1 MSDTPNQSAGASR
14 AAGHLPAGASQRGQG
29 SSERPSPG
37 AVSPCARDAMQ
48 HLQKYQGPERLSP
61 VFALDVKADA
71 QGVVEGLASPFGGPP
86 DSYGDTIALG
96 AFRESLEE
104 HRAAGTSPAMLWQHS
119 TDQPL
124 GVWTDLEERADGL
137 HVRGVLNLKTEK
149 GREAHALLKQGALNG
164 LSIGFA
170 IREGGFRRL
179 EGGGREL
186 TGVDLWE
193 VSLVT
198 FPAARRA
205 RVTGVKSAADVQSR
219 ADLERFLKNCGFAN
233 RLAKS
238 ISRDGWTDKTPNS
251 SPEDLAAIVAELR
264 ASAARFMKG

>member
-1 MSDTPNQSAGASR
+1 M
-14 AAGHLPAGASQRGQG
+14 
-29 SSERPSPG
+29 
-37 AVSPCARDAMQ
+37 
-48 HLQKYQGPERLSP
+48 
-61 VFALDVKADA
+61 FALDMKADA

-86 DSYGDTIALG
+86 DSFGDTIAPG
-96 AFRESLEE
+96 AFRESLDE
-104 HRAAGTSPAMLWQHS
+104 HKAAGTAPALLWQH
-119 TDQPL
+119 DARQPI
-124 GVWTDLEERADGL
+124 GVWSDLQEREDGL
-137 HVRGVLNLKTEK
+137 HVRGRLNLDTER
-149 GREAHALLKQGALNG
+149 GREALALLKQGALNG

-170 IREGGFRRL
+170 IREGGSRRMD
-179 EGGGREL
+179 GGGREL
-186 TGVDLWE
+186 TAVDLWE

-219 ADLERFLKNCGFAN
+219 ADLERFLKNAGFAN

-238 ISRDGWTDKTPNS
+238 ISRDGWTDKTPDS